1 MEIRKIV
8 TTCEDIKAEL
18 GEPTGRVV
26 RKAVASAVIDNP
38 LVGKRHQDLI
48 VLEAMGAEISGLL
61 AERALAAL
69 GVEPGEVTAY
79 GKGAI
84 VGTAGEIEHAAAL
97 IHPRFGAPVRKVVIQ
112 VVAGRNIAV
121 LVEAAVRN
129 TILQLRGI
137 DTYEKFVTRHRE
149 AMRNNQMD

>member
-69 GVEPGEVTAY
+69 GVDANEVTAY

-84 VGTAGEIEHAAAL
+84 VGTCC
-97 IHPRFGAPVRKVVIQ
+97 R
-112 VVAGRNIAV
+112 
-121 LVEAAVRN
+121 
-129 TILQLRGI
+129 I
-137 DTYEKFVTRHRE
+137 DSPTLWSASSKSG
-149 AMRNNQMD
+149 D